1 MTASAIS
8 TRQSHR
14 KIGCRDRLIVNIGTG
29 TKSLFKEKTMKYL
42 IFLLMTGCAAGSS
55 WNASL
60 LDGAG
65 GNAEQ
70 KLTLD
75 KDIQPMSRSEVI
87 LAVQECESSGLR
99 AVMIIAKRKINNYT
113 TDVVAD
119 VSCAPKYRY

>member
-1 MTASAIS
+1 
-8 TRQSHR
+8 
-14 KIGCRDRLIVNIGTG
+14 
-29 TKSLFKEKTMKYL
+29 MKYFFFL
-42 IFLLMTGCAAGSS
+42 ILSGCAAGSS

-60 LDGAG
+60 LDGSSGTAQ
-65 GNAEQ
+65 Q

-75 KDIQPMSRSEVI
+75 KDIQPMSRNEVI